1 MGPTSQVSIT
11 LCFPIV
17 GAVGPASSSSWCS
30 DFHHNGLWHS
40 TLSQNKLVSPL
51 IAFKGV
57 CYYTNRKGK
66 TKTAL
71 QQGSHRDDNLIRDII
86 EVPLLEPIETVTAN
100 IEHCTN
106 GYFNKWFLCLPT
118 FLPSSPTMLEHL
130 TFIGIRR
137 RKGLRKDGQKPTSSF
152 LSHLPNPNITRER
165 ERAEFHLLK
174 GKKLF

>member
-1 MGPTSQVSIT
+1 MRWDQPLQAPDALTSTIMGCDTQLWARISLFLLLLLLRECVIIPTE
-11 LCFPIV
+11 
-17 GAVGPASSSSWCS
+17 
-30 DFHHNGLWHS
+30 
-40 TLSQNKLVSPL
+40 
-51 IAFKGV
+51 KG
-57 CYYTNRKGK
+57 

-86 EVPLLEPIETVTAN
+86 EVPLLEPIEAVTAN
-100 IEHCTN
+100 RKHCTN